1 MTPPTVNAYYSSI
14 DNKIGED
21 AFVFFSAIM
30 LVLYHI
36 TPYQAMGLYVARLQH
51 QFYEG
56 FNQKQ
61 PSNFFKTGKIK
72 TKQKSNSKNKNKNK
86 KLFFTKNCNNMHN

>member
-36 TPYQAMGLYVARLQH
+36 LLIKRWVYSLHGYSISFMKDLIKSSQVIFLKQEKKYKKKKQ
-51 QFYEG
+51 Q
-56 FNQKQ
+56 QKQ
-61 PSNFFKTGKIK
+61 K
-72 TKQKSNSKNKNKNK
+72 
-86 KLFFTKNCNNMHN
+86 